1 MSSPPAAVDRKRTA
15 GFALIEVLVAV
26 AVAAVILTALLRAF
40 VTTWTGINAVREET
54 EAMLIARALVSTA
67 APRDNTV
74 EANQR
79 GDMGRYSWSIAVQ
92 KAPTVAPPVDA
103 DADAATAITWTL
115 FRIVVVVRAPS
126 GRSTSLETLRLSR
139 TAP

>member
-1 MSSPPAAVDRKRTA
+1 MSSPPAAVDRKSKA

-54 EAMLIARALVSTA
+54 EAMLIARSLVSTA

-79 GDMGRYSWSIAVQ
+79 GDIGRYSWSVAVQ
-92 KAPTVAPPVDA
+92 KAPTVAPPVTDA
-103 DADAATAITWTL
+103 DAETAISWTL